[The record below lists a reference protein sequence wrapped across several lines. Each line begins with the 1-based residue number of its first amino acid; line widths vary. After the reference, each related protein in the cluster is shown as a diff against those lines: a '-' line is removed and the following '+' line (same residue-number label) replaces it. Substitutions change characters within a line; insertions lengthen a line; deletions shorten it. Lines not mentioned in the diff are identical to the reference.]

1 MGYVRML
8 FEVGVY
14 NQRVRDCIRGGDDWK
29 NDLGI
34 SKAFEEVLYFE
45 FTSKS
50 KAALKKALDK
60 EFPPTFGYIIECIIE
75 VKDNE

>member
-1 MGYVRML
+1 ML

-45 FTSKS
+45 S
-50 KAALKKALDK
+50 KAALNKALDK
-60 EFPPTFGYIIECIIE
+60 EFPATFGYIIECIIE